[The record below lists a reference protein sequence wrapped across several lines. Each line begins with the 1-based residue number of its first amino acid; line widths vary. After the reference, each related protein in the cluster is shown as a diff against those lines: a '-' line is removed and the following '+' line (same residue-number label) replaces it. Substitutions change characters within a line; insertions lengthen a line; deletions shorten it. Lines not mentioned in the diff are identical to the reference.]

1 MGIFP
6 QNVAVFKGVFECA
19 LDFLESHPV
28 LRASHQT
35 CGFVTLSEGM
45 EWAGLFSVVLEPCF
59 VSDFFRNALVRSALS
74 PLRVELEASKT
85 TKSSSRAVR
94 GPGGLR

>member
-1 MGIFP
+1 MLWISW
-6 QNVAVFKGVFECA
+6 N
-19 LDFLESHPV
+19 PV

-35 CGFVTLSEGM
+35 CGFVTLSEGV
-45 EWAGLFSVVLEPCF
+45 ERAGLFSAVLEPCV

-74 PLRVELEASKT
+74 PLRVELEVSRT
-85 TKSSSRAVR
+85 TKSSGRAVQ

>member
-1 MGIFP
+1 MGEVTKQSVGTFP
-6 QNVAVFKGVFECA
+6 QKEAISRGVFECA

-45 EWAGLFSVVLEPCF
+45 KWAGLFAVVLEPCI
-59 VSDFFRNALVRSALS
+59 VSDFFRNALV
-74 PLRVELEASKT
+74 
-85 TKSSSRAVR
+85 
-94 GPGGLR
+94 